1 MKLFID
7 GDAFPN
13 LLKQIVFRAIERLKI
28 KTLVIANKTI
38 TIGISD
44 NIQYLVVNAGADE
57 ADDKIVG
64 MVTAGDIVITADIP
78 LADRVLTKG
87 AYAIDHRGERF
98 SEDNIKTYVAM
109 RELMQSIRDNGEM
122 TKGPKPFSKK
132 DSHHFANQLDQ
143 LLTKLTTKQ

>member
-1 MKLFID
+1 MKIYID

-13 LLKQIVFRAIERLKI
+13 LLKPIVFRAIERLHI
-28 KTLVIANKTI
+28 TTYVIANKSI

-44 NIQYLVVNAGADE
+44 YIRYMVVNAGADE
-57 ADDKIVG
+57 ADDTIVD
-64 MVTAGDIVITADIP
+64 MVTAGDIVITADVP

-109 RELMQSIRDNGEM
+109 RELMQSIRDSGEM
-122 TKGPKPFSKK
+122 TKGPKPFGKK

-143 LLTKLTTKQ
+143 LLTKLTAEQ